1 MVEEEK
7 IECNNKNERII
18 ELGEKFN
25 TEENILDI
33 NNNNFNQS
41 AKCKNFSNEKNNIN
55 KNRCSFCD
63 KNIKNWS
70 KIIFCPCYC
79 LFYKSFEWIW
89 DGRCRFETYY
99 KSFSFYENIFFCFIS
114 IIDIIAILC
123 YKDNLSISFFI
134 IRIISD
140 SFGILIFW
148 LSIVLWDEES
158 TDKDY
163 FETGLLFFTFLG
175 LIIMGIL
182 DFSSFIVFCCSNS
195 EFQLFVLM
203 SFLIHLILSISIFSF
218 NLCKFLY

>member
-63 KNIKNWS
+63 RNIKNWS

-140 SFGILIFW
+140 SVGILIFW

-182 DFSSFIVFCCSNS
+182 DFSSFIVLCCSNS